1 MIRMDVYRHRV
12 EQPST
17 PDEVASSLDLA
28 PRGAAALLRSL
39 ERGGRANHRL
49 LVLHMRPLPE
59 RSNPACPAGPFTR
72 TTFWSSRKFR
82 LCRCNGIKVFVVQ
95 NVS

>member
-49 LVLHMRPLPE
+49 LVLHLRHKTVE
-59 RSNPACPAGPFTR
+59 SGTV
-72 TTFWSSRKFR
+72 
-82 LCRCNGIKVFVVQ
+82 KVVPR
-95 NVS
+95 

>member
-1 MIRMDVYRHRV
+1 MIRMDVYRHLD

-17 PDEVASSLDLA
+17 PDELASSLDLA

-49 LVLHMRPLPE
+49 LVLHLRHKTVE
-59 RSNPACPAGPFTR
+59 SGTV
-72 TTFWSSRKFR
+72 
-82 LCRCNGIKVFVVQ
+82 KVVPR
-95 NVS
+95 